1 MGIPMSS
8 SINRRAVDLTGLLLM
23 VGLAIAISV
32 SQAASPP
39 AGTTT
44 AYPAAVETPEQ
55 SQAKIAK
62 LIEQLG
68 DKQYL
73 VRQAAQ
79 NELSRI
85 GPDAFDALTQA
96 ESNSDIEICSRAKY
110 LVQQIR
116 IEFVSE
122 NDSPQVKQI
131 LRDYDR
137 QEDDRRL
144 YKMQELAMLPRDLG
158 LPALCRLVRFEK
170 SPLLSKH
177 AALLILGLP
186 TVSTGRRALR
196 GKSIEINLASCTRP
210 GAHWLRGY
218 IEFIRDPMQGTPA
231 WDRWVNEELA
241 AIEAGSDLDVDSVL
255 LLEKRFARFLD
266 QKLQRHDL
274 AVEMMRRMLAQET
287 GDPFTLK
294 SLVDWFV
301 QARAWDLIDDA
312 ARRFEHVFASDPL
325 LMYTAAHAKQA
336 QGQQKDADALAEKAF
351 QLVPVD
357 LKEHHETATQLMHRG
372 IFDYSEREF
381 RHVIAKA
388 PPETSEATD
397 AQSELAEMLHD
408 EELDLAAVEVLRPL
422 VTLMKSD
429 KEVKQRMAGSNH
441 MFVPAARMHFFYACD
456 AAAHQKLE
464 ERQKELDEAV
474 AHDPKDADVLIA
486 LYESS
491 RGDQARRKQAV
502 ALIRDAE
509 EKFRAEIAQ
518 QPNNFS
524 VYNELAWTL
533 GNTIGDFDAAIQ
545 YSEKSIAIVA
555 EITRNQGSREE
566 GGYIDTLAHC
576 YAGKGDFE
584 TAVKYQARAH
594 ELEPHTLQI
603 ARALEQFTEQLENER
618 KETP

>member
-1 MGIPMSS
+1 MGGNMKVL
-8 SINRRAVDLTGLLLM
+8 INRLTACFTGLLLGFGI
-23 VGLAIAISV
+23 VSGGLQSL
-32 SQAASPP
+32 AASPLAK
-39 AGTTT
+39 AGTSSSPT
-44 AYPAAVETPEQ
+44 AETPEQ
-55 SQAKIAK
+55 SQARIAK

-96 ESNSDIEICSRAKY
+96 ENNADIEICSRAKY

-122 NDSPQVKQI
+122 TDSQQVKQI

-137 QEDDRRL
+137 QDDDRRL

-177 AALLILGLP
+177 AAALILGLP
-186 TVSTGRRALR
+186 NGSAGRTALR

-210 GAHWLRGY
+210 GAHWLRAY
-218 IEFIRDPMQGTPA
+218 LQFVRDPMQGTSS

-301 QARAWDLIDDA
+301 QAKAWDLIDDA

-351 QLVPVD
+351 QLVKVD

-408 EELDLAAVEVLRPL
+408 QEQDLAAAEVLRPL

-429 KEVKQRMAGSNH
+429 NEVKQRLAGSNH
-441 MFVPAARMHFFYACD
+441 TFVPAARMHFFYACD

-464 ERQKELDEAV
+464 ERRKELDEAV
-474 AHDPKDADVLIA
+474 VHDPKDADVLIA

-491 RGDQARRKQAV
+491 QGDQARRKRAV

-509 EKFRAEIAQ
+509 EKFRRNR
-518 QPNNFS
+518 P
-524 VYNELAWTL
+524 
-533 GNTIGDFDAAIQ
+533 AA
-545 YSEKSIAIVA
+545 K
-555 EITRNQGSREE
+555 
-566 GGYIDTLAHC
+566 
-576 YAGKGDFE
+576 
-584 TAVKYQARAH
+584 
-594 ELEPHTLQI
+594 
-603 ARALEQFTEQLENER
+603 
-618 KETP
+618 

>member
-1 MGIPMSS
+1 M
-8 SINRRAVDLTGLLLM
+8 
-23 VGLAIAISV
+23 
-32 SQAASPP
+32 
-39 AGTTT
+39 
-44 AYPAAVETPEQ
+44 
-55 SQAKIAK
+55 
-62 LIEQLG
+62 
-68 DKQYL
+68 
-73 VRQAAQ
+73 
-79 NELSRI
+79 
-85 GPDAFDALTQA
+85 
-96 ESNSDIEICSRAKY
+96 
-110 LVQQIR
+110 
-116 IEFVSE
+116 
-122 NDSPQVKQI
+122 
-131 LRDYDR
+131 
-137 QEDDRRL
+137 
-144 YKMQELAMLPRDLG
+144 
-158 LPALCRLVRFEK
+158 
-170 SPLLSKH
+170 
-177 AALLILGLP
+177 
-186 TVSTGRRALR
+186 ALR

-218 IEFIRDPMQGTPA
+218 IEFVRDPMQGTSA

-357 LKEHHETATQLMHRG
+357 LKEHHE
-372 IFDYSEREF
+372 
-381 RHVIAKA
+381 IAKTANA
-388 PPETSEATD
+388 PRSFRLQRARVPPRHRQGASRNSEATD

-408 EELDLAAVEVLRPL
+408 QEQDLAAVEVLRPL

-429 KEVKQRMAGSNH
+429 KDVKQRMAGSSH
-441 MFVPAARMHFFYACD
+441 MFVPAVRMHFFYACD

-474 AHDPKDADVLIA
+474 VHDPKDADVLIA

-491 RGDQARRKQAV
+491 QGDQARRKQAV

-555 EITRNQGSREE
+555 ELTRDQGTIEE